1 MQKKKYFRKGIWKFL
16 RWLEFLVTG
25 SLQILRQL
33 IFAFGSVQNG
43 FPLPSVLS
51 STLAENV
58 PKSII
63 WMIMHS
69 LILGVLLNW
78 RFLTLES
85 LSHSEFRALIRWGE
99 PSPPTQ
105 SWRCFCLVLQE
116 VRPYLSTW
124 PNHGTEWLFQK
135 PHSQQ
140 VGDEAGTCR
149 AGGGAW
155 AQGWDAAGEVR
166 RRASHPLWSLD
177 TSVLWTLEMTTLGV
191 ASTAPLRSWVVVPDA
206 LGAGHWAVSPPRE
219 REGHP
224 QGACDT
230 KSKGWQGSW
239 PRPLKQ
245 KETASL
251 RGR

>member
-1 MQKKKYFRKGIWKFL
+1 MQKKKYFRKSIWKFL
-16 RWLEFLVTG
+16 RYFVTG

-43 FPLPSVLS
+43 FPLLSILS
-51 STLAENV
+51 STLAENM

-78 RFLTLES
+78 GFLTLES
-85 LSHSEFRALIRWGE
+85 LSRLFALIRWRE
-99 PSPPTQ
+99 PPPPTQ

-116 VRPYLSTW
+116 VRPYLR

-135 PHSQQ
+135 PYSQQ
-140 VGDEAGTCR
+140 VGGKAGTCR

-166 RRASHPLWSLD
+166 RRASHPPWSLD

-191 ASTAPLRSWVVVPDA
+191 ASTAPLRSWAVVPDA
-206 LGAGHWAVSPPRE
+206 LGAGHWAVSLPRE

-239 PRPLKQ
+239 PRPLEQ
-245 KETASL
+245 KETASS